1 MEADTMSRLIY
12 LILCII
18 AVIAIFSMMFPL
30 LIVVFG
36 IGLVYT
42 IIERY
47 KASKAIKEE
56 QKVFQDLFE
65 NTEERQ
71 TNLGVIEA
79 EYEEK
84 K

>member
-1 MEADTMSRLIY
+1 MSRLIY

-47 KASKAIKEE
+47 KASKAIQEE

>member
-1 MEADTMSRLIY
+1 MSRLIY